1 MRRNGITSAV
11 LKPGAVRCDRCDF
24 RYSALVRA
32 TIEASCA
39 GPLGF
44 TGSLTFLLFAV
55 GSRGGV
61 RCVNGTLANRRTW
74 AGSSSDTKSES
85 DLCGE
90 DSTIESSRG
99 SGSGTGGGVLATTLP
114 SSSGSGRGSGSG
126 LLEGEGITL
135 GASRGAGSATISW
148 DGMTGEGERDP

>member
-11 LKPGAVRCDRCDF
+11 LKPEAVRWDRCDF
-24 RYSALVRA
+24 RYSVLVRA

-55 GSRGGV
+55 GWRGGV
-61 RCVNGTLANRRTW
+61 RCVNATLANRRTW
-74 AGSSSDTKSES
+74 AGSSSDTKSKS

-90 DSTIESSRG
+90 DSTMESSQGLG
-99 SGSGTGGGVLATTLP
+99 SETRRRVLVTTLT
-114 SSSGSGRGSGSG
+114 SSSGSGSG
-126 LLEGEGITL
+126 LGSAMLEGERIKL
-135 GASRGAGSATISW
+135 GSSRGAGSATTVW
-148 DGMTGEGERDP
+148 YLGMA